1 MYSAGDALS
10 VECSFSQEHLWRPLK
25 DICRSNLF
33 LKYLRPDV
41 LKCSIRSEMYDAL
54 RQEVHSNNPVRC
66 RLPVARNKA
75 VSYVNFTLLLEG
87 TLEEHTFYIPYKF
100 NMIIHDSNG
109 IVDGVSFYALNSDK
123 AYFTAHSDFNIV
135 VNVYWVD
142 GTDLYDLI
150 RNEDTVPKGKFAELS
165 EYFQNHPL
173 INNKIIDLEALH
185 GKSSVFWLALCSVL
199 LFILYAFYS
208 YYNRRVQT
216 YRKFV

>member
-1 MYSAGDALS
+1 
-10 VECSFSQEHLWRPLK
+10 
-25 DICRSNLF
+25 
-33 LKYLRPDV
+33 
-41 LKCSIRSEMYDAL
+41 MYDAL

-75 VSYVNFTLLLEG
+75 VSHVNFTLLLEG

-123 AYFTAHSDFNIV
+123 AYFTARSDFNIV

-150 RNEDTVPKGKFAELS
+150 RNEDTVPNGKFAEFS
-165 EYFQNHPL
+165 EYFKNHPL
-173 INNKIIDLEALH
+173 INNKIVDLEALH

-199 LFILYAFYS
+199 LFILYAFHS